1 MPLPGFGHVWVYH
14 AVMGVNVLFSRIF
27 YDYMGAAMVP
37 YLGAWTLLAGVVC
50 RRGGWQRHVLWL
62 HVYATLAAQAMCD
75 ALGLLLSQGFGL
87 YAMVPLALCG
97 VFETVTLVT
106 MATPAARAHLAWCTQ
121 PRTHSHSQDKGPHTA
136 GEPPWHVRF
145 MVHLYL
151 DEDVRQWYAVLF
163 EVYMTV
169 CSCVLCLRSSF
180 MRAECGGVIFA
191 VLTGL
196 VLLASE
202 DMRDTR
208 AAQDLRLPSP
218 AVKAVYVLYTPMRFL
233 CAAHFVAAL
242 ALFASKPHPVQ
253 NNDTLI
259 AIYSPHTLGGIVAMV
274 GVASIFFANELDTC
288 PVERL

>member
-1 MPLPGFGHVWVYH
+1 MRPRTASVVWLTGWFVYPP
-14 AVMGVNVLFSRIF
+14 VLFV
-27 YDYMGAAMVP
+27 AACVTSKR
-37 YLGAWTLLAGVVC
+37 LHD
-50 RRGGWQRHVLWL
+50 RGRSGWW
-62 HVYATLAAQAMCD
+62 A
-75 ALGLLLSQGFGL
+75 
-87 YAMVPLALCG
+87 
-97 VFETVTLVT
+97 
-106 MATPAARAHLAWCTQ
+106 
-121 PRTHSHSQDKGPHTA
+121 
-136 GEPPWHVRF
+136 
-145 MVHLYL
+145 
-151 DEDVRQWYAVLF
+151 
-163 EVYMTV
+163 
-169 CSCVLCLRSSF
+169 
-180 MRAECGGVIFA
+180 
-191 VLTGL
+191 GL

-274 GVASIFFANELDTC
+274 GVASIFFANELDSC